1 MRSARVGGRGPCRI
15 APEGRRIPPARSLV
29 QPGDLLAA
37 VWPTLTFVAMDFANI
52 TDQLSG
58 SPLVAL
64 GVLFFAGVLTSLTP
78 CIYPMIPITAAIVGG
93 GETRAGER
101 PSRWRPLL
109 LSLTYVIGLAAVYAT
124 LGLVAGMTGTMF
136 GRISTNPWLYFAMAN
151 LLLLAALAMFDVIP
165 VRVPSSILQRASSAG
180 EGGRFGGALL
190 MGAMSG
196 LVAAPCSA
204 PVMIA
209 VLTWVTE
216 TKSALLGFLYLF
228 TFSLGMCTLLV
239 IVGVSSGSISRLPRA
254 GLWMVRVKKFFGLVM
269 IGVAQYYLIKMG
281 QLLI

>member
-1 MRSARVGGRGPCRI
+1 
-15 APEGRRIPPARSLV
+15 
-29 QPGDLLAA
+29 
-37 VWPTLTFVAMDFANI
+37 MDFANI

-58 SPLVAL
+58 SPFAAVLAL
-64 GVLFFAGVLTSLTP
+64 FAAGVLTSLTP

-93 GETRAGER
+93 GEVRPGEAR
-101 PSRWRPLL
+101 SRWRPLL
-109 LSLTYVIGLAAVYAT
+109 LSLTYVLGLAAVYAS

-151 LLLLAALAMFDVIP
+151 LLLIASLAMFDVVP
-165 VRVPSSILQRASSAG
+165 VRVPGALLQRASSAG

-216 TKSALLGFLYLF
+216 TRSALLGFVYLF
-228 TFSLGMCTLLV
+228 VFSLGMCTLLV
-239 IVGVSSGSISRLPRA
+239 IVGVSSGSLSRLPKA
-254 GLWMVRVKKFFGLVM
+254 GLWMVRIKKFFGFVM